1 MPEFGTTGWYDS
13 FIDQLLPMAREKGL
27 FKLGKEIAPDLTMN
41 LGIVVPAEAKIGLS
55 EDLPVLIK
63 IEQGTLVEMKVPTAE
78 ELGKATLAVTMP
90 YDQAKNLFKDAA
102 KGKAPD
108 MMTMLMGGKL
118 KIKGDIS
125 KLMKYAGAMT
135 KLMPMMTSMLGIIG
149 KVETIFADELP
160 PDKLEDFKV
169 RMPEELKKFPEAME
183 RYTKLIKEETEKA

>member
-1 MPEFGTTGWYDS
+1 MPEFGTVGWYDS
-13 FIDQLLPMAREKGL
+13 FVGELLPMAREKGL
-27 FKLGKEIAPDLTMN
+27 FTLGKEIAPGLSMD
-41 LGIVVPAEAKIGLS
+41 LGIVVPAEAKIGLN
-55 EDLPVLIK
+55 EDLPMLIK
-63 IEQGTLVEMKVPTAE
+63 IEQGSLVEMKIPTPE

-90 YDQAKNLFKDAA
+90 YDQVKGLFKDAA
-102 KGKAPD
+102 AGKMPD

-135 KLMPMMTSMLGIIG
+135 KIMPMMTDMLGVIG

-160 PDKLEDFKV
+160 PDKLEAFKA
-169 RMPEELKKFPEAME
+169 RMPEEVKKFPEAMG